1 MIRILGILLAVI
13 FAILSFFHLYWAAGG
28 RFGGGAAIPTGGGGG
43 GERLFDPSPFG
54 TILVA
59 AALFAAMLVVLGRL
73 KIWGGAFVPGWI
85 FRSGIWVISLLF
97 LLRTIGDFRYVGFFK
112 SITDTNFAYWDTI
125 LFSPLCLFIG
135 IAAFLIGCNEAQE
148 SQKKST
154 SRPNS
159 EVRRLDAE

>member
-1 MIRILGILLAVI
+1 MIRILGILLAGI

-28 RFGGGAAIPTGGGGG
+28 RFGIGTAIPTVGGK
-43 GERLFDPSPFG
+43 RLLTPSPFV

-73 KIWGGAFVPGWI
+73 RIWGAFVPSWI
-85 FRSGIWVISLLF
+85 FYLGTWVISLLF

-112 SITDTNFAYWDTI
+112 SVTDTNFARWDTI

-135 IAAFLIGCNEAQE
+135 IVAFLISYYEARE
-148 SQKKST
+148 
-154 SRPNS
+154 N
-159 EVRRLDAE
+159 

>member
-13 FAILSFFHLYWAAGG
+13 FSVLSFFHLYWAAGG
-28 RFGGGAAIPTGGGGG
+28 RFGGGAAIPTASG
-43 GERLFDPSPFG
+43 GERLFNPSPFG

-73 KIWGGAFVPGWI
+73 KIWGAFVPGWI
-85 FRSGIWVISLLF
+85 FYSGTWVISLLF

-112 SITDTNFAYWDTI
+112 SVTETNFARWDTI

-135 IAAFLIGCNEAQE
+135 IVAFLISYYEARE
-148 SQKKST
+148 NQKKSRT
-154 SRPNS
+154 T
-159 EVRRLDAE
+159 